1 MLIKQRKTFK
11 KVKKNVSKHA
21 FIVIKICEPDEKHD
35 SGLPEVWRWPTP
47 FVDQL
52 LCQPCKGDIIIVMI
66 SLRGFREMVK
76 FLRRFCQS
84 VLFVRHICDL

>member
-35 SGLPEVWRWPTP
+35 SGLPEV
-47 FVDQL
+47 
-52 LCQPCKGDIIIVMI
+52 
-66 SLRGFREMVK
+66 
-76 FLRRFCQS
+76 
-84 VLFVRHICDL
+84 